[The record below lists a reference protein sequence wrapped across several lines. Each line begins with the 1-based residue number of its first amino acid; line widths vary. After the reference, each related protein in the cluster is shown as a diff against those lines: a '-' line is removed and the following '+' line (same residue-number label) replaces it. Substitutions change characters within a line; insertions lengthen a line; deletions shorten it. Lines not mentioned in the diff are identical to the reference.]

1 MSYEN
6 PQNIIR
12 SWNQQTKFSLGPVV
26 MDKLVPPVFGRIRT
40 NHVNVWRE
48 ERLSTNLDWS
58 AKNFSIY
65 LPESLRVLNSI
76 YFQVDLPSIEAG
88 QGAYKPYPGLYVIDS
103 IRLVSA
109 GQEVYTCNYGD
120 FMVDYCQSLTEEE
133 LKVFTSTYLGNPQPT
148 TEVGQARRVMLPLL
162 LPNSAYLGR
171 HGKSSRGNGI
181 FPAFLGQ
188 SRLEVQLTLHDA
200 VFATTDVT
208 NIPDSIS
215 GACSFL
221 YHEAQMRNADI
232 KKYSDMRG
240 WYKIFTR
247 RFTDLTSS
255 WQAYTSP
262 NTVVQWTI
270 SQPQGLCTEVQLLAV
285 ATDPNDHRLSKHEYI
300 KATSFKVTADS
311 VVQRDLNTIQKIN
324 AELWSNG
331 FVPPE
336 DFPSPARICFGSHQA
351 DATHM
356 YTGGYVMNL
365 ASNIIFEFSFPVTCK
380 YRLVAVQLQKVA
392 IDSDGVMTAQLE

>member
-1 MSYEN
+1 
-6 PQNIIR
+6 
-12 SWNQQTKFSLGPVV
+12 

-48 ERLSTNLDWS
+48 ERLSNNLDFGS
-58 AKNFSIY
+58 KNFSVY

-76 YFQVDLPSIEAG
+76 YLQVDLPVLSPS
-88 QGAYKPYPGLYVIDS
+88 GATNTYKAYPGLYIIDT

-109 GQEVYTCNYGD
+109 GQEVYTCKYAD
-120 FMVDYCQSLTEEE
+120 FMADYCQSLSEEE
-133 LKVFTSTYLGNPQPT
+133 IKIFARTYLGK
-148 TEVGQARRVMLPLL
+148 VDGIVSGDARRVMLPLL

-188 SRLEVQLTLHDA
+188 NRLEIQLTLNTAQFLVSNSA
-200 VFATTDVT
+200 VT
-208 NIPDSIS
+208 PDSIS

-255 WQAYTSP
+255 WQSYDSANS
-262 NTVVQWTI
+262 VVQWTI
-270 SQPQGLCTEVQLLAV
+270 SQPQGLCTEIMLIAV
-285 ATDPNDHRLSKHEYI
+285 SR
-300 KATSFKVTADS
+300 
-311 VVQRDLNTIQKIN
+311 
-324 AELWSNG
+324 
-331 FVPPE
+331 
-336 DFPSPARICFGSHQA
+336 
-351 DATHM
+351 
-356 YTGGYVMNL
+356 
-365 ASNIIFEFSFPVTCK
+365 
-380 YRLVAVQLQKVA
+380 
-392 IDSDGVMTAQLE
+392 

>member
-48 ERLSTNLDWS
+48 EKLSANLDFGS
-58 AKNFSIY
+58 KNFSVY

-76 YFQVDLPSIEAG
+76 YLQVDLPSIEAG
-88 QGAYKPYPGLYVIDS
+88 TGEYKAFPALYIIDT

-109 GQEVYTCNYGD
+109 GQEVYTCKYSD
-120 FMVDYCQSLTEEE
+120 FLADYCQSLTQEE
-133 LKVFTSTYLGNPQPT
+133 LNVFGPTYLGVPRT
-148 TEVGQARRVMLPLL
+148 AEVGQARRVMLPLL

-188 SRLEVQLTLHDA
+188 NRLEIQLTLHDA
-200 VFATTDVT
+200 IFLTTDIT
-208 NIPDSIS
+208 NIPASIS
-215 GACSFL
+215 GSCSFL
-221 YHEAQMRNADI
+221 YHEAAMRNADV

-247 RFTDLTSS
+247 RFTDLTSN
-255 WQAYTSP
+255 WQSYPTP
-262 NTVVQWTI
+262 NAVVQWTI
-270 SQPQGLCTEVQLLAV
+270 SQPQGLCTEVMLLAV
-285 ATDPNDHRLSKHEYI
+285 ATDPNDHRLSKKDYI

-311 VVQRDLNTIQKIN
+311 IVQRDLNTVQKID

-331 FVPPE
+331 FVPPAE
-336 DFPSPARICFGSHQA
+336 FPAPARICFGSHQA

-365 ASNIIFEFSFPVTCK
+365 ASNIVFEFSFAQACK
-380 YRLVAVQLQKVA
+380 FRLVAVQLQKVA
-392 IDSDGVMTAQLE
+392 IDSDGVMSAQLE